1 MPPDTATSTARS
13 TPTSAP
19 TPQGP
24 QPDIVT
30 PSMLRDWSLPSPGGS
45 KYGRGQVLVVGGARQ
60 TPGAAL
66 LAGLSALRVG
76 AGRLTMAVAES
87 VAVALAVA
95 VPEAG
100 VVGLPENADGSVL
113 GAASGDRL
121 AASVE
126 RADAVLIGSGLD
138 DPDETADLLRTIL
151 PLLGP
156 DTAVL
161 LDAFALGV
169 LMDVDE
175 AVDVCGGRLVLTPN
189 EAEAAR
195 LLTGNTDPIEDMPA
209 AVLEIARRYRAVVTS
224 QSWIADPAGSLWQ
237 VATGHS
243 GLGTSGS
250 GDVLAGGLVG
260 LLARGAEPA
269 QAACW
274 ATHIHAAAG
283 DRLSAKV
290 GTLGFLARELV
301 DQLPVVISEL
311 DT

>member
-1 MPPDTATSTARS
+1 MPPRTETAAPATA
-13 TPTSAP
+13 A
-19 TPQGP
+19 P
-24 QPDIVT
+24 QPTIVT
-30 PSMLRDWSLPSPGGS
+30 PSLLRDWSLPSPGGS

-76 AGRLTMAVAES
+76 AGRLTIAVAES

-100 VVGLPENADGSVL
+100 VVGLPETADGSVV

-138 DPDETADLLRTIL
+138 DPDETAALLRTIV

-169 LMDVDE
+169 LIDVE
-175 AVDVCGGRLVLTPN
+175 EVVDACGGRLVLTPN

-195 LLTGNTDPIEDMPA
+195 LLTGTTDPIEDMA
-209 AVLEIARRYRAVVTS
+209 GAVLEIAQKYQAVVS
-224 QSWIADPAGSLWQ
+224 CHSWIADPTGSLWQ
-237 VATGHS
+237 VATGYS

-250 GDVLAGGLVG
+250 GDVLAGGMVG

-290 GTLGFLARELV
+290 GSLGFLARELV
-301 DQLPVVISEL
+301 DQLPLVISEL

>member
-1 MPPDTATSTARS
+1 MPPRTDTAA
-13 TPTSAP
+13 AP
-19 TPQGP
+19 AATPQP
-24 QPDIVT
+24 TIVT
-30 PSMLRDWSLPSPGGS
+30 PSLLRDWSLPSPGGS
-45 KYGRGQVLVVGGARQ
+45 KYGRGQVLVIGGARQ

-76 AGRLTMAVAES
+76 AGRLTIAVAES

-113 GAASGDRL
+113 GSTSGNRL

-138 DPDETADLLRTIL
+138 DPDETAALLRTVV

-156 DTAVL
+156 DTAVV

-169 LMDVDE
+169 LIDVDE
-175 AVDVCGGRLVLTPN
+175 VVDACGGRLVLTPN

-195 LLTGNTDPIEDMPA
+195 LLTGTTDPIQDMA
-209 AVLEIARRYRAVVTS
+209 GAVLEIARKYRAVVS
-224 QSWIADPAGSLWQ
+224 CHGWIGDATGALWQ

-290 GTLGFLARELV
+290 GSLGFLARELV
-301 DQLPVVISEL
+301 DQLPIVITEL
-311 DT
+311 DI

>member
-1 MPPDTATSTARS
+1 MSPSTDTD
-13 TPTSAP
+13 TSASPRFASNTPAQP
-19 TPQGP
+19 T
-24 QPDIVT
+24 ILT
-30 PSMLRDWSLPSPGGS
+30 PSLLRDWKLPAPGGS

-60 TPGAAL
+60 TPGAAM

-76 AGRLTMAVAES
+76 AGRLTLAVADS

-100 VVGLPENADGSVL
+100 VVGLPETADGSV
-113 GAASGDRL
+113 GGQESGDRL

-126 RADAVLIGSGLD
+126 RADAVLVGSGLD
-138 DPDETADLLRTIL
+138 DPDETAALLRTVL
-151 PLLGP
+151 PLLGK
-156 DTAVL
+156 DTAVV

-169 LMDVDE
+169 LIDIDE
-175 AVDVCGGRLVLTPN
+175 VAQVCGGRLVLTPN

-195 LLTGNTDPIEDMPA
+195 LLDGSTDPIDDLPGAVGSIA
-209 AVLEIARRYRAVVTS
+209 ARYQAVVS
-224 QSWIADPAGSLWQ
+224 CRGWIADPAGTLWQ

-250 GDVLAGGLVG
+250 GDVLAGGVVG
-260 LLARGAEPA
+260 LLARGADPS

-274 ATHIHAAAG
+274 ATHVHAAAG
-283 DRLSAKV
+283 DRLAARI
-290 GTLGFLARELV
+290 GPLGFLARELV
-301 DQLPVVISEL
+301 DQLPTVITEL

>member
-1 MPPDTATSTARS
+1 MPPRTDNAARTTATPR
-13 TPTSAP
+13 PT
-19 TPQGP
+19 
-24 QPDIVT
+24 IVT
-30 PSMLRDWSLPSPGGS
+30 PTLLRDWSLPSPGGS

-66 LAGLSALRVG
+66 LAGLAALRVG
-76 AGRLTMAVAES
+76 AGRLTIAVADS

-100 VVGLPENADGSVL
+100 VVGLPENAAGSVL
-113 GAASGDRL
+113 GTASGDRL

-138 DPDETADLLRTIL
+138 DPDETAALLRTIV

-169 LMDVDE
+169 LIDVDE
-175 AVDVCGGRLVLTPN
+175 VVDVCGGRLVLTPN

-195 LLTGNTDPIEDMPA
+195 LLTGTTDPIDDMA
-209 AVLEIARRYRAVVTS
+209 GAVLEIADRYRAVVS
-224 QSWIADPAGSLWQ
+224 CQGWIADPAGSLWQ

-260 LLARGAEPA
+260 LLARGCELT

-274 ATHIHAAAG
+274 ATHVHAATG
-283 DRLSAKV
+283 DRLSARI
-290 GTLGFLARELV
+290 GSLGFLARELV
-301 DQLPVVISEL
+301 DQLPLVISEL